1 MSTNNGLPLF
11 IEKYY
16 FVHANHSIMHN
27 KLLSCGIQLQIKM
40 TQRISRT
47 SHTKE
52 NLLLVPDLQTH
63 FDLWIIG
70 TKSRFYLLKKI
81 RYYFFWNEK
90 ETRSMI
96 KLYSPWLSFTYL
108 IIETTELFVIS
119 SSFNILPRNIIE
131 VDSISFH

>member
-1 MSTNNGLPLF
+1 MSSNNGLPLF

-40 TQRISRT
+40 TQQISRT
-47 SHTKE
+47 NHTEE
-52 NLLLVPDLQTH
+52 NLLLVPDLQAH

-90 ETRSMI
+90 ETRNMI
-96 KLYSPWLSFTYL
+96 KLYNSWLWFTYL
-108 IIETTELFVIS
+108 IIEITEIDCEYS
-119 SSFNILPRNIIE
+119 SLKIIE
-131 VDSISFH
+131 IDLNSFH